1 MAGSPKATYNASM
14 SRSQSW
20 ALAAA
25 LSLIAAGCA
34 LAPYWLAAGRVGL
47 GASFSGFLINPQDG
61 FSYLAKMRQGA
72 LGAWGFLLP
81 YASAP
86 GEPVLL
92 FVYYLA
98 LGHLAR
104 LLGLPLLYT
113 YHAARLLGTL
123 LMFLAAYAL
132 LELCLQQ
139 VRARWAAFVLIL
151 FGSGL
156 GWLGLP
162 FGIWGNDLLI
172 PEAIPWFSGLT
183 NAHFPLACAA
193 LLGLFYAL
201 LDRQGP
207 PPRRATLAASCSLVL
222 ALVQPLA
229 LPVPALAAAGWG
241 LLEIWR
247 QRRVK
252 PLMQAVRT
260 QRDTTIIVGAALL
273 ASLPVLL
280 YDLWITQVHPVLR
293 SWSAQNQT
301 PAPPLL
307 ETLLGFG
314 LPLLLAGLA
323 LWRSP
328 ESRAP
333 GPRLLAAWFAAG
345 LLMVYLPFSL
355 QRRMLLGLYFP
366 LAGLAGLG
374 VAWLSERGVR
384 YLPALGLVVA
394 LGLPSNLVVAAAGVT
409 AAARMDPGVTIRDD
423 ELQSYRWLEAH
434 APRRALVLAG
444 PISGSRLPAFA
455 DVRVLYGHPF
465 ESPEADVAKALVT
478 ALYGGAEG
486 SEQLLRSHQVDYV
499 LYGPEERSLGSPSW
513 LDTLQPVFRLGEVTL
528 YKVPEQ

>member
-1 MAGSPKATYNASM
+1 MAGSLKATYNASM

-25 LSLIAAGCA
+25 LSLTAAGCA
-34 LAPYWLAAGRVGL
+34 LAPYWLAAGRVGE
-47 GASFSGFLINPQDG
+47 GATFSGFLINPQDG

-72 LGAWGFLLP
+72 QGAWGFLLP

-104 LLGLPLLYT
+104 LLGLPLLYA

-172 PEAIPWFSGLT
+172 PEAIPWFAGMT
-183 NAHFPLACAA
+183 NAHFPLASAA
-193 LLGLFYAL
+193 LLGLIYAV
-201 LDRQGP
+201 LDRQRP
-207 PPRRATLAASCSLVL
+207 PARRAVLASSCSLVL
-222 ALVQPLA
+222 AVVQPFA
-229 LPVPALAAAGWG
+229 LPAPLLAAAAWG
-241 LLEIWR
+241 LIEIWR
-247 QRRVK
+247 ERR
-252 PLMQAVRT
+252 PGPFMQVVWG
-260 QRDTTIIVGAALL
+260 QRDTAVILGAALL
-273 ASLPVLL
+273 TSLPILL
-280 YDLWITQVHPVLR
+280 YDFWITRVHPALR

-301 PAPPLL
+301 PAPPLPQ
-307 ETLLGFG
+307 TLLGFG
-314 LPLLLAGLA
+314 LPLLLAALA
-323 LWRSP
+323 LGRSP
-328 ESRAP
+328 ESRTP
-333 GPRLLAAWFAAG
+333 GARLLAAWFAAG
-345 LLMVYLPFSL
+345 LFMVYLPFSL

-374 VAWLSERGVR
+374 VAWLSERGLRFV
-384 YLPALGLVVA
+384 PALGLVLA

-409 AAARMDPGVTIRDD
+409 AAGRMDPGVTIRDD

-444 PISGSRLPAFA
+444 PVNGSRLPAFA

-465 ESPEADVAKALVT
+465 ESPEAETAKRLVA
-478 ALYGGAEG
+478 ALYGGAEV
-486 SEQLLRSHQVDYV
+486 SEELLREHQIDYA
-499 LYGPEERSLGSPSW
+499 LYGPEERSLGSPAW
-513 LDTLQPVFRLGEVTL
+513 LDALQPVFRHGEVTL
-528 YKVPEQ
+528 YQVPGR

>member
-25 LSLIAAGCA
+25 LSLTAAGCA
-34 LAPYWLAAGRVGL
+34 LAPYWLAAGRVGQ

-72 LGAWGFLLP
+72 LGAWSFLLP

-139 VRARWAAFVLIL
+139 VRARWAAFILIL

-183 NAHFPLACAA
+183 NAHFPLACAV

-207 PPRRATLAASCSLVL
+207 LPRRATLAASCSLAL
-222 ALVQPLA
+222 ALVQPFALLA
-229 LPVPALAAAGWG
+229 PPLAAAGWS
-241 LLEIWR
+241 LIEILR
-247 QRRVK
+247 ERRVK
-252 PLMQAVRT
+252 PLMEVVWG
-260 QRDTTIIVGAALL
+260 QRDTAIIVGAALL
-273 ASLPVLL
+273 TSLPILL
-280 YDLWITQVHPVLR
+280 YDLWITQVHPALR

-307 ETLLGFG
+307 ESLLGFG
-314 LPLLLAGLA
+314 LPLLLAALA

-328 ESRAP
+328 ESRTPAA
-333 GPRLLAAWFAAG
+333 RLLAAWFAVG
-345 LLMVYLPFSL
+345 LLLVYLPFSL

-366 LAGLAGLG
+366 LAGLAGMG
-374 VAWLSERGVR
+374 VAWLSERGLRFV
-384 YLPALGLVVA
+384 PALGIMLV

-423 ELQSYRWLEAH
+423 ELQSYRWLETN
-434 APRRALVLAG
+434 APRQALVLAG
-444 PISGSRLPAFA
+444 PINGNRLPAFT

-465 ESPEADVAKALVT
+465 ESPEAEMAKRLVT
-478 ALYGGAEG
+478 ALYGGGEG
-486 SEQLLRSHQVDYV
+486 TEQLLRAHQFEYA

-513 LDTLQPVFRLGEVTL
+513 LDTLQPVYRLGEVTL
-528 YKVPEQ
+528 YQVPDQ

>member
-1 MAGSPKATYNASM
+1 MAGSTKATYNASM

-25 LSLIAAGCA
+25 LSLFAAGCA
-34 LAPYWLAAGRVGL
+34 LAPYWLAAGRVGQ

-72 LGAWGFLLP
+72 LGGWGFLLP

-132 LELCLQQ
+132 LEVCLQQ
-139 VRARWAAFVLIL
+139 ARARWAAYVLIL

-162 FGIWGNDLLI
+162 FGIWGNDLLV
-172 PEAIPWFSGLT
+172 PEAIPWFAGMT

-193 LLGLFYAL
+193 LLGIFYAL
-201 LDRQGP
+201 LDRQTAQ
-207 PPRRATLAASCSLVL
+207 PRRAMLAAGCSLVL
-222 ALVQPLA
+222 AVVQPFVL
-229 LPVPALAAAGWG
+229 LVPLLAAAGWG
-241 LLEIWR
+241 VVEIWH
-247 QRRVK
+247 QRRGR
-252 PLMQAVRT
+252 PLTEVVRG
-260 QRDTTIIVGAALL
+260 QLDAASMVGAALL

-280 YDLWITQVHPVLR
+280 YDLWITQVHPALR
-293 SWSAQNQT
+293 SWSAQNRT

-314 LPLLLAGLA
+314 LPLLMAGLA

-374 VAWLSERGVR
+374 LAWLSERGLRFV
-384 YLPALGLVVA
+384 PALGLVLA
-394 LGLPSNLVVAAAGVT
+394 LGLPSNLAVAAAGVT
-409 AAARMDPGVTIRDD
+409 AAARMDPSVTIRDD
-423 ELQSYRWLEAH
+423 ELRSYRWLEAH

-444 PISGSRLPAFA
+444 PTGGNRLPAFA

-465 ESPEADVAKALVT
+465 ESPEAEMAKSLVA
-478 ALYGGAEG
+478 ALYGAGEG
-486 SEQLLRSHQVDYV
+486 SEQLLRVHQIEYV
-499 LYGPEERSLGSPSW
+499 LYGPEEQLLGSPAW
-513 LDTLQPVFRLGEVTL
+513 LDTLRPVYRVGVFTL
-528 YKVPEQ
+528 YQVPEQ